1 MWSPK
6 FLKAIIPLFCL
17 ITLPLITSKKAQ
29 NSQKKNNDQQTN
41 LDKRVILELSKA
53 INNLGYVL
61 NRQAETTKMLINKQG
76 KMVFKGR
83 EDQKGRDEMKEESE
97 DEIKQESE
105 DQTIPNLHNK
115 IEELEDTILSL
126 RGYIDYEL
134 ESLKDN
140 CECLR
145 TGDLGDKVVELMDQ
159 ASLSDG
165 MEEKDTCRGK

>member
-1 MWSPK
+1 MCSP
-6 FLKAIIPLFCL
+6 KAIISLICL
-17 ITLPLITSKKAQ
+17 IITLPSITSKKGQ
-29 NSQKKNNDQQTN
+29 KSQKNNNQQTN

-61 NRQAETTKMLINKQG
+61 NRQAETNKMLINKQG

-145 TGDLGDKVVELMDQ
+145 TGDLGDKFVELMDQ
-159 ASLSDG
+159 ESLSDG